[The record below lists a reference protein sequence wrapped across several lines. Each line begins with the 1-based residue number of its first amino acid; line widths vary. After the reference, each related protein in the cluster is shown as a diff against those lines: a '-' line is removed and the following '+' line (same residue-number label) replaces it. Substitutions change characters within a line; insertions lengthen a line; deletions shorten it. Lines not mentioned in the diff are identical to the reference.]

1 MIGIPAGKESSGAGT
16 RTPNDW
22 TKTSRVA
29 NYTTPERRG
38 PEDEAPEGEA
48 DRTRKFVCL

>member
-1 MIGIPAGKESSGAGT
+1 MVARDSDQVVIGIPAGRESSGAGT

-29 NYTTPERRG
+29 NYTTPER
-38 PEDEAPEGEA
+38 
-48 DRTRKFVCL
+48 